1 MHVMKF
7 GGTVLRTPEGFRRMA
22 QLLRR
27 DATRPTLVVVS
38 AFATATRDLE
48 FAARLALAG
57 NPSAAHERLDHL
69 MDDHRAL
76 VQATVPHADAR
87 EALAAL
93 LDEARTEIAALFD
106 GVAITGQ
113 LTPRTLDA
121 ILAYGEF
128 LALHVAKHALAAEGL
143 DVTSLDVRRVL
154 VTDERFG
161 AATPLIER
169 TRLRVEHDLRPLFH
183 DHDVVLV
190 QGFVGRSES
199 GATTTM
205 GKESSNLTA
214 AVLGAVLGATEIVIW
229 TNVAGI
235 RSGDPDVCDH
245 TLARPSMS
253 YAEAR
258 IAADNGVKLL
268 YPTMIEPA
276 EHAGITIRIA
286 GTDPDQHDVTTIA
299 ASGGPCDPIVVI
311 RDIDD
316 TKATLSCVFAPGA
329 AWLHAVANVVDRL
342 GIDGAF
348 DVERHESS
356 RVAHLTIPRAKA
368 RVATVLLHELLTTP

>member
-1 MHVMKF
+1 MKF
-7 GGTVLRTPEGFRRMA
+7 GGAALRTPEGFRRMA
-22 QLLRR
+22 QILRR
-27 DATRPTLVVVS
+27 DASRPTLVVVS

-48 FAARLALAG
+48 FAARLALGG
-57 NPSAAHERLDHL
+57 NVAAAHERLDHV

-76 VQATVPHADAR
+76 VQSTVPNAEAR

-93 LDEARTEIAALFD
+93 LDEVRSEIAALLD
-106 GVAITGQ
+106 GVSILAQ

-121 ILAYGEF
+121 ILAFGEF
-128 LALHVAKHALAAEGL
+128 LALHIARHALSAEGL

-161 AATPLIER
+161 MATPSIER
-169 TRLRVEHDLRPLFH
+169 TRLRVEHDLRPLFQ

-214 AVLGAVLGATEIVIW
+214 AVLGAVLEASEIVIW

-235 RSGDPDVCDH
+235 RSGDPDVCDV
-245 TLARPSMS
+245 TFPRPTMS

-258 IAADNGVKLL
+258 TAAEHGVKLL

-276 EHAGITIRIA
+276 EHAGIPIRIA
-286 GTDPDQHDVTTIA
+286 GVDPQSTDETTITA
-299 ASGGPCDPIVVI
+299 TGGPCGPIVVI
-311 RDIDD
+311 RDVDD

-329 AWLHAVANVVDRL
+329 PWLHAVAEVVDRL
-342 GIDGAF
+342 GITDEF
-348 DVERHESS
+348 DVDRRNALH
-356 RVAHLTIPRAKA
+356 VAHLTIPRAKA
-368 RVATVLLHELLTTP
+368 RVATILLHELLTRP